1 MAKPLAGKKGGR
13 GRASPQNQPQIGV
26 GAVTHRGSPGAGS
39 RSGRGGSAREPSS
52 PAAGGRGSRA
62 VCGRTA
68 CTWGG
73 CGGGT
78 PGEPPPSM
86 GCAPGPQPIW
96 EALRA
101 GPLLE
106 STGGVPDALLL
117 LPTPVI
123 RGGARGG
130 GVIAAPSRSL
140 PALSPATQCPP
151 LSPPLPEADP
161 TVPPGKSAGCPVG
174 KAEQRGWK
182 KGKRKTLRWHVP
194 QPATTDA
201 APVVPGHPVYRAAL
215 GLGTGIGATK
225 DVQRSG
231 LRQAPS
237 PAQGHLPGHKVP
249 LARSPATTSR
259 PGQGQR
265 GEVKP
270 WGQVGPCD
278 PKAVCA
284 PWWQQDERVLH
295 TGAAA
300 SPLGSPKSPGEQQAP
315 LAGEARS
322 LEPQPKEMGQERARC
337 N

>member
-1 MAKPLAGKKGGR
+1 MAVGEALASLLHLPLVEEEAEPCAGIQPVPGG
-13 GRASPQNQPQIGV
+13 GV
-26 GAVTHRGSPGAGS
+26 
-39 RSGRGGSAREPSS
+39 
-52 PAAGGRGSRA
+52 
-62 VCGRTA
+62 
-68 CTWGG
+68 
-73 CGGGT
+73 GGT

-86 GCAPGPQPIW
+86 GSPPGPQPIW

-101 GPLLE
+101 RPLLE

-151 LSPPLPEADP
+151 LSPPLPGADP
-161 TVPPGKSAGCPVG
+161 TVPPGKSAGCPMG
-174 KAEQRGWK
+174 KAEQWGWK